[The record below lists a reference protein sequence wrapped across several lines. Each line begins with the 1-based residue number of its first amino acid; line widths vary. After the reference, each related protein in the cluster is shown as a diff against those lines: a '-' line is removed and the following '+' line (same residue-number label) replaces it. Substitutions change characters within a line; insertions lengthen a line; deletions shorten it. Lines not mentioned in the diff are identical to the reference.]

1 MLLARVETEVPAA
14 EAQCCCCQGDDAP
27 TWYRLTIIDFK
38 VPDLLRAS
46 RKRFAQQQVYLLDVS
61 KTGREFTEVVS
72 KRGGDYAL
80 IHGQRTKFIT
90 DSLLTDEVCAAAL
103 FRFNLTV

>member
-1 MLLARVETEVPAA
+1 MHLARVETEVPAA

-38 VPDLLRAS
+38 VPYLLRS
-46 RKRFAQQQVYLLDVS
+46 KRFAQHTATYLPDVS

-103 FRFNLTV
+103 FRFNSTV